1 MVALPT
7 RVALFAGAFGAS
19 VATYLAPIAA
29 AQPPVPPVC
38 GAGEAPYT
46 HNCRTACAGGAPRVG
61 GACTQPGT
69 NLYDRGFHEPTH
81 EGANPR
87 TPLGTNPH
95 VPYGTNTTT
104 VLQ

>member
-1 MVALPT
+1 MLYQSRLMVF
-7 RVALFAGAFGAS
+7 RRCLFRS
-19 VATYLAPIAA
+19 
-29 AQPPVPPVC
+29 
-38 GAGEAPYT
+38 
-46 HNCRTACAGGAPRVG
+46 
-61 GACTQPGT
+61 TQPGT
-69 NLYDRGFHEPTH
+69 DLYDRGFHEPTH

>member
-1 MVALPT
+1 MVSLPAGI
-7 RVALFAGAFGAS
+7 ALFAGALGAS
-19 VATYLAPIAA
+19 VAMFIAPVAA
-29 AQPPVPPVC
+29 ADLPVC
-38 GAGEAPYT
+38 SAGETPYN
-46 HNCRTACAGGAPRVG
+46 HSCRTACAGSAPRVG

-87 TPLGTNPH
+87 TPLVTNPQ

>member
-1 MVALPT
+1 MFSLPS
-7 RVALFAGAFGAS
+7 RIALFAGTLGAS
-19 VATYLAPIAA
+19 AAMYLAPAA
-29 AQPPVPPVC
+29 AADLPVC
-38 GAGEAPYT
+38 SSGETPYN
-46 HNCRTACAGGAPRVG
+46 HSCRTACAGGAPRLG

-87 TPLGTNPH
+87 TPLGTNPQ
-95 VPYGTNTTT
+95 VPFGTNTTT

>member
-1 MVALPT
+1 MVSLPAGI
-7 RVALFAGAFGAS
+7 ALFAGALGAS
-19 VATYLAPIAA
+19 VAMFIAPVAA
-29 AQPPVPPVC
+29 ADLPVC
-38 GAGEAPYT
+38 SAGETPYN
-46 HNCRTACAGGAPRVG
+46 HSCRTACAGSAPRVG

-87 TPLGTNPH
+87 TPLGTNPQG
-95 VPYGTNTTT
+95 PYGTNTTT